1 MQWLRENREWHHRW
15 NTAWP
20 PARKP
25 GPDGVTPFQKRA
37 QSLLAESAPAGSE
50 PLCWSRQG
58 VKETYFTVPVPGT
71 ALTFWLYEDGVQ
83 ISGPQ
88 VEEIFE
94 SGGYVEPEELL
105 AAMAAAFRKHA
116 CW

>member
-1 MQWLRENREWHHRW
+1 MAAREPRVAPQW